1 VTLSAGLTVVG
12 LHGIGEILPGAELG
26 QLIADAI
33 GALTPAV
40 HAQDIVVVAQ
50 KAVSKAEGR
59 FALLDGVVP
68 SAHAVELA
76 AVTRKDARLV
86 EVILRESVEVL
97 RAVPNVLITRHRN
110 GYVCAQGGV
119 DRSNVPQCG
128 GERVLLLPENPDAS
142 AALIRFELKKVLG
155 VAPGVIVSDSFG
167 RPWRI
172 GTVNI
177 ALGAAGVPAL
187 WDRRGEHDRDGRPL
201 ESTEVAWADAVAAA
215 AGVVMGEAAEGTPV
229 VLVRGLNWTAVEQ
242 TAQALIRP
250 LAQDLFR

>member
-1 VTLSAGLTVVG
+1 MTRPTGLTVAVLQG
-12 LHGIGEILPGAELG
+12 LCEILPGARLG
-26 QLIADAI
+26 LLVADAI
-33 GALTPAV
+33 GALTPAL
-40 HAQDIVVVAQ
+40 HAHDILVIAQ

-59 FALLDGVVP
+59 FVQLQDIVP

-76 AVTRKDARLV
+76 AVTKKDARLV

-119 DRSNVPQCG
+119 DRSNVPQLG

-142 AALIRFELKKVLG
+142 AARICSELQQVLG
-155 VAPGVIVSDSFG
+155 VAPGVIISDSFG
-167 RPWRI
+167 RPWRT

-177 ALGAAGVPAL
+177 ALGAAGVPTL
-187 WDRRGEHDRDGRPL
+187 WDRRGEYDRDGRPL

-229 VLVRGLNWTAVEQ
+229 VLVRGLSWTAADQ
-242 TAQALIRP
+242 TAQVLIRP
-250 LAQDLFR
+250 LSQDLFR